1 MMSEAVKSGDIDK
14 FMQEQMK
21 YNIEVRDVVDAQS
34 FNQSLIFSAIAI
46 PDEEQTI
53 KMITILIQ
61 LGVDFHQKDNLKQT
75 PLFYAARDGK
85 CKVIQFLIE

>member
-21 YNIEVRDVVDAQS
+21 YNIEVRDVVDIQS
-34 FNQSLIFSAIAI
+34 FNQSLIFSAAAIA
-46 PDEEQTI
+46 DEEQSI

-85 CKVIQFLIE
+85 VKLIQFLVE